1 MRRASMSSWSRQRP
15 QSPGGVQPHLS
26 RTLFLLLLLA
36 ASAWGVTLSPKDCQ
50 VFHSDNGTSISCQPP
65 AEIPSHLPADTV
77 YLAVEF
83 FNLTHLPA
91 GILQGASKLRE
102 LHLSTN
108 GLEGLSPELLQPVP
122 QLRVLDLTRNALTR
136 LLPGLFQASAALDTL
151 VLKENQLEVLEAS
164 WLHGLKAL
172 GHLDLSGNR
181 LRKLPPGLL
190 ANFTLLRTLDL
201 GENQLETLPPDLLR
215 GPLQLERLHLEG
227 NRLQV
232 LEKDLLVAQPDL
244 RYLFLNCN
252 KLARVAAGAFQG
264 LRQLDMLDLSNN
276 SLASVPE
283 GLWASLG
290 QSNRDLRDGFDIS
303 SNPWICDRNL
313 SDLLRW
319 LKAQKD
325 KMFSPGDT
333 RCAGPEAVK
342 GQPLLAV
349 AEWAQ

>member
-1 MRRASMSSWSRQRP
+1 MSSWSRQRP
-15 QSPGGVQPHLS
+15 KSPGGIQPHVS

-50 VFHSDNGTSISCQPP
+50 VFRSDHGSSISCQPP
-65 AEIPSHLPADTV
+65 AEIPGYLPADTV
-77 YLAVEF
+77 HLAVEF

-91 GILQGASKLRE
+91 NLLQGASKLQE
-102 LHLSTN
+102 LHLSSN
-108 GLEGLSPELLQPVP
+108 GLESLSPEFLRPVP
-122 QLRVLDLTRNALTR
+122 QLRVLDLTRNAL
-136 LLPGLFQASAALDTL
+136 
-151 VLKENQLEVLEAS
+151 VLKENQLEVLEVS

-227 NRLQV
+227 NKLQV
-232 LEKDLLVAQPDL
+232 LGKDLLLPQPDL
-244 RYLFLNCN
+244 RYLFLNGN

-290 QSNRDLRDGFDIS
+290 QPNWDMRDGFDIS
-303 SNPWICDRNL
+303 GNPWICDQNL
-313 SDLLRW
+313 SDLYRW
-319 LKAQKD
+319 LQAQKD
-325 KMFSPGDT
+325 KMFSQNDT

-342 GQPLLAV
+342 GQTLLAV
-349 AEWAQ
+349 AKSQ